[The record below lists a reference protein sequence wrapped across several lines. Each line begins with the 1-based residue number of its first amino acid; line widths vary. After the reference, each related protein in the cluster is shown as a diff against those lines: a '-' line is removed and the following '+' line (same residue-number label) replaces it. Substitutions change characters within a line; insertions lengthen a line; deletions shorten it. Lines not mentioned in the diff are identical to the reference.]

1 MALVTLTF
9 TAPINASCQVGDTA
23 YFVQTA
29 SSNFDP
35 MYPGNVGTNQY
46 GGTTSDADHITTIGP
61 IREITNR
68 DSNSPT
74 MVCYSD
80 LTFNEVNGLNRF
92 IMFSKDNRA
101 NLNSLTGY
109 YASVKMVNDSTEEA
123 ELFSVGLD
131 MFGSSK

>member
-46 GGTTSDADHITTIGP
+46 GGTTSGPDHITTIGP

-92 IMFSKDNRA
+92 IMFSKDNKA
-101 NLNSLTGY
+101 NMSSLVGY
-109 YASVKMVNDSTEEA
+109 YASVELRNNSLDKA
-123 ELFSVGLD
+123 ELFNVGSV
-131 MFGSSK
+131 FTESSK